1 MKNMQTKSHLSHV
14 KSVTSRNGSYTSTF
28 DFLQTMTMTMR
39 ACKNVYMFIAVKL
52 ETTGSFDLNLK
63 IKLFPFPTKVSSS

>member
-28 DFLQTMTMTMR
+28 DFFTDNDNDIDNEGLQKYLHVH
-39 ACKNVYMFIAVKL
+39 CC
-52 ETTGSFDLNLK
+52 
-63 IKLFPFPTKVSSS
+63 